1 MSLDAAEVSEV
12 SLEDILFNDVQEYLA
27 AEAVIV
33 GTITDLTS
41 KIQRGR
47 KSVAIPRTS
56 GLAALDVKQ
65 DGTDQVSSN
74 MGITTDVM
82 LLDKFK
88 EVPEY
93 IFEQAD
99 IESMV
104 DLKRAY
110 LDAAPKVMADEIE
123 RDLYAELKLASA
135 AAPDHILQF
144 SEATNTRPSL
154 ADIQA
159 AQQLLDEA
167 NVPKTDRWLVMS
179 PAIKVHL
186 LAKQE
191 IQDASRSGSNDALVN
206 GEFARLFGF
215 RMIDTTNADADEMIA
230 YHRSALAY
238 GLQKQIEFIEEKVRR
253 QGREFISIR
262 GKYGTKHLD
271 AGKRAVL
278 FNSTGA

>member
-1 MSLDAAEVSEV
+1 MALNQAGVADVALA
-12 SLEDILFNDVQEYLA
+12 DILFQDVQEYLEQ
-27 AEAVIV
+27 EAVIV
-33 GTITDLTS
+33 GTIMDMTS
-41 KIQRGR
+41 KIRRGQ

-65 DGTDQVSSN
+65 DNTDQVAGG

-93 IFEQAD
+93 IFEAAD
-99 IESMV
+99 LESSV
-104 DLKRAY
+104 DLKAAY
-110 LDAAPKVMADEIE
+110 LEAAPKVMASEIE
-123 RDLYAELKLASA
+123 RDLYAELKLASS

-144 SEATNTRPSL
+144 SEVSNTRPSL
-154 ADIQA
+154 DDVQQA
-159 AQQLLDEA
+159 QRLLDEA
-167 NVPKTDRWLVMS
+167 NVPSSDRWLVMS
-179 PAIKVHL
+179 PAIKIHL
-186 LAKQE
+186 LSKTE
-191 IQDASRSGSNDALVN
+191 IQDASKSGSNSALVN
-206 GEFARLFGF
+206 GEFAELFGF
-215 RMIDTTNADADEMIA
+215 RMISTNNADADEMIA

-238 GLQKQIEFIEEKVRR
+238 GLQKEIEYIEEPVRR

-271 AGKRAVL
+271 TGKRAVL